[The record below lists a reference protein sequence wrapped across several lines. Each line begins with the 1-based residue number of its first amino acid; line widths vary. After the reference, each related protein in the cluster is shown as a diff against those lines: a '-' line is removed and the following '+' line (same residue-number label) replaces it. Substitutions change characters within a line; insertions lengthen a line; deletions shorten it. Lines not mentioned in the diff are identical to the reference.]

1 MVTRPA
7 QAERSGLAR
16 RFIVFA
22 VLVALVASLLGT
34 RLFYLQISR
43 GGYYAGRSDAN
54 RVVLQP
60 IPSTRGLIHDRQG
73 RPLVSNVPSFAVKI
87 RPTDLPTSRRPAVVG
102 RLSLLLGIPAT
113 DINKTIDAYAGSRFE
128 LVRIAGDVPA
138 EVARLISE
146 EHLLLPGVEVDV
158 EANRQYLYGPLLSQ
172 VLGYTGPIDADEL
185 KRLREAGYL
194 ADDVIGKAGVEA
206 MYEQQL
212 RGRYGLEQVERDATG
227 REVQV
232 LATAREAE
240 TGASLELTIDL
251 RAQELAEQ
259 ALTWAMRLAK
269 LKRGVVIVMNPQT
282 GEILAMVSLP
292 AYDDNLFAGG
302 ISNEDY
308 QALLADPDQPL
319 LNHAIS
325 EQYPPG
331 STYKLVTGTGGLAD
345 EKITSTTRLD
355 TRPYLS
361 IGAYRYYE
369 WNHRGWGPLTLYDGF
384 GHSSDTFFFQVAGML
399 GIDRLAYWAK
409 QYGFG
414 APTGI
419 DLPAEAA
426 GIVPSN
432 QWKLETFGQGI
443 FPGETYQAG
452 IGQGYDAVTPLQL
465 LNAYAAL
472 ANGGKL
478 YEPRVLRRV
487 IDADGNVIEDYRPT
501 LIRELPVDP
510 SVLQTMRVAARRV
523 VFIRHTYNLVE
534 LPIMVAGKSGT
545 AEFGVRDSQGR
556 LPFHSWFVAFVPKA
570 VEKPDGRTPDEV
582 EARIARELSRADSE
596 LAVVALAFESNT
608 KGNVATEIV
617 KYFLQLY
624 YELDVDKRIPQ
635 LFEPGNFY
643 QSP

>member
-1 MVTRPA
+1 M
-7 QAERSGLAR
+7 
-16 RFIVFA
+16 
-22 VLVALVASLLGT
+22 LVALVASLLGT

-292 AYDDNLFAGG
+292 TRTTRRSSPIP
-302 ISNEDY
+302 ISR
-308 QALLADPDQPL
+308 
-319 LNHAIS
+319 S
-325 EQYPPG
+325 
-331 STYKLVTGTGGLAD
+331 
-345 EKITSTTRLD
+345 STT
-355 TRPYLS
+355 PS
-361 IGAYRYYE
+361 A
-369 WNHRGWGPLTLYDGF
+369 
-384 GHSSDTFFFQVAGML
+384 SST
-399 GIDRLAYWAK
+399 
-409 QYGFG
+409 
-414 APTGI
+414 
-419 DLPAEAA
+419 LPA
-426 GIVPSN
+426 P
-432 QWKLETFGQGI
+432 
-443 FPGETYQAG
+443 
-452 IGQGYDAVTPLQL
+452 
-465 LNAYAAL
+465 
-472 ANGGKL
+472 
-478 YEPRVLRRV
+478 
-487 IDADGNVIEDYRPT
+487 PT
-501 LIRELPVDP
+501 
-510 SVLQTMRVAARRV
+510 
-523 VFIRHTYNLVE
+523 
-534 LPIMVAGKSGT
+534 
-545 AEFGVRDSQGR
+545 
-556 LPFHSWFVAFVPKA
+556 SW
-570 VEKPDGRTPDEV
+570 
-582 EARIARELSRADSE
+582 
-596 LAVVALAFESNT
+596 
-608 KGNVATEIV
+608 
-617 KYFLQLY
+617 
-624 YELDVDKRIPQ
+624 
-635 LFEPGNFY
+635 
-643 QSP
+643 